1 MWIAQLRVAPAMHY
15 QVRMRPF
22 STHVARSVV
31 YVLGTRLSCAKM
43 VDPIETSVVESS
55 LPISGGSMRRVM
67 GAIAL
72 PPHPKG
78 QKNIFERK

>member
-1 MWIAQLRVAPAMHY
+1 VDRAVTRVAPAMHY
-15 QVRMRPF
+15 QVHMRPF

-31 YVLGTRLSCAKM
+31 CVLGTRLSCAKM

-67 GAIAL
+67 GAIA
-72 PPHPKG
+72 PKG
-78 QKNIFERK
+78 PEKYF